1 MKYNFYGKG
10 RNIVSFLI
18 PLFLEKNEMRCW
30 LLNSVSGIYMPLI
43 VGKQRGDI
51 DRKVG

>member
-1 MKYNFYGKG
+1 M
-10 RNIVSFLI
+10 SFLI
-18 PLFLEKNEMRCW
+18 PLFFLEKNEMRCW
-30 LLNSVSGIYMPLI
+30 LFNSVSGIYMPLI